1 MIYAKLVGGCPA
13 YAPCQVLWRSCW
25 VVNPHPE
32 KLRELGYK
40 PLVFTEQQA
49 APVGYDWIERWEETE
64 EAIRQSWELKAL
76 PAEEELSPSEA
87 LEILMGGSTE

>member
-1 MIYAKLVGGCPA
+1 MFYAKLVGGCPA
-13 YAPCQVLWRSCW
+13 YAPCRVLWRGCW

-49 APVGYDWIERWEETE
+49 APEGYGWAERWEETDDS
-64 EAIRQSWELKAL
+64 IFQRWELAEL
-76 PAEEELSPSEA
+76 PPEGDLDPAEA
-87 LEILMGGSTE
+87 LEILLGGSTE